1 MLPFMRMH
9 DSFLAEQEDQDVET
23 IENRFNNLL
32 EISLP
37 LDLCK
42 VFQRMQNYLHLLE
55 QYTEGT
61 LSHVDLCLIAD
72 KRNFT
77 QHSLLSLPTASEFSE
92 PYRMAYPWYETIR
105 LGCLIIG
112 IGVIF
117 PLPPRAAPLH
127 LLARML
133 QVELEGILQQGT
145 HQFVSK
151 TLLWGV
157 VVGGVAASGIDERA
171 WYVSSLRD
179 MATLMGLSSWHQVKI
194 TLDQIL
200 WLGSACDSAGRALW
214 EEAVLFSDI
223 WVAGADE

>member
-1 MLPFMRMH
+1 MPFIRMH
-9 DSFLAEQEDQDVET
+9 DDFYAEQEDQNLDT
-23 IENRFNNLL
+23 IETRFNNLL
-32 EISLP
+32 GISLP

-61 LSHVDLCLIAD
+61 LSQVDLCLIAD

-77 QHSLLSLPTASEFSE
+77 QHSLLCLPAASEFTE

-105 LGCLIIG
+105 LGCLIVG
-112 IGVIF
+112 IGVVF

-127 LLARML
+127 VLAQML
-133 QVELEGILQQGT
+133 QTELEGILKRAAP
-145 HQFVSK
+145 QFVSK

-157 VVGGVAASGIDERA
+157 VLGGVAASGIDERA
-171 WYVSSLRD
+171 WFVSTLRD
-179 MATLMGLSSWHQVKI
+179 IATTMGLSSWHQVKI
-194 TLDQIL
+194 TLNQIL

-223 WVAGADE
+223 